1 MKWKQTVVILII
13 CVISARLHAGVAILA
28 GSEPIRQMFK
38 EASLVCRCSVLSV
51 KILRKEKIPGDL
63 HGNTINVMSALL
75 REEMVYKT
83 DQKDFQNITLVYE
96 EEPFSD
102 MGLQGGESDR
112 LFFLK
117 GKGTE
122 YAFVAPREAFRMPP
136 RPTIESTS
144 TGLEQLETDLV
155 AGLETGDRN
164 ILLNTLRLLQALDG
178 LSPASISVL
187 KHLLANS
194 DTELAL
200 AVHAV
205 LIKTGD
211 PEEVVQ
217 FAAFEEKSINV
228 DFVRSISIGSS
239 IRLMSIG
246 SSLNRTRSETAL
258 PALAKLADSPT
269 EVIRLGALDAIRLI
283 KNTKSIPVLIK
294 HLDDSNQFARYVSA
308 ISLSEI
314 TKKNNMPF
322 MGDFEKDES
331 KYLGVWK
338 TWWEQEGRALYD
350 PSPKNPPH

>member
-1 MKWKQTVVILII
+1 
-13 CVISARLHAGVAILA
+13 
-28 GSEPIRQMFK
+28 
-38 EASLVCRCSVLSV
+38 
-51 KILRKEKIPGDL
+51 
-63 HGNTINVMSALL
+63 MSALL
-75 REEMVYKT
+75 KEDTVYKT
-83 DQKDFQNITLVYE
+83 DQKGFQNITLIYE
-96 EEPFSD
+96 EGPYSD
-102 MGLQGGESDR
+102 IGLQGGESDR

-117 GKGTE
+117 GKGAE
-122 YAFVAPREAFRMPP
+122 YAFVEPREAFQMPP
-136 RPTIESTS
+136 RSTTENTS

-164 ILLNTLRLLQALDG
+164 KLLNTLRLLQALDD

-205 LIKTGD
+205 LIKTGG
-211 PEEVVQ
+211 PEEVAQ
-217 FAAFEEKSINV
+217 FAAFEEKSING
-228 DFVRSISIGSS
+228 DFIRSISIGSS

-246 SSLNRTRSETAL
+246 SSLNRTRSEKAL
-258 PALAKLADSPT
+258 PSLAKLADSPT
-269 EVIRLGALDAIRLI
+269 EAIRLGALDAIRLI

-294 HLDDSNQFARYVSA
+294 HLDDSNQIARYISA

-331 KYLGVWK
+331 RYIGVWK
-338 TWWEQEGRALYD
+338 TWWEEEGRALYE
-350 PSPKNPPH
+350 PQTKNQPR